1 MSFQTS
7 IPMSAFHLQRPSRA
21 GTKRQILTT
30 SSRYPCSGKAF
41 LLALSKELAGRAQED
56 PSSFV
61 EVVYL
66 RQLQSKLPQHGLVGS
81 HLQSE
86 IAAL

>member
-7 IPMSAFHLQRPSRA
+7 IPTSASHLQRPSRA
-21 GTKRQILTT
+21 GTKHQISTA
-30 SSRYPCSGKAF
+30 SSRYICSGQAF
-41 LLALSKELAGRAQED
+41 LFALSEELAGRAQED

-66 RQLQSKLPQHGLVGS
+66 RQLQSKLPQHLLVGRY
-81 HLQSE
+81 L
-86 IAAL
+86 